1 LGSYSGSPLIGTGN
15 VAYTGSRNPNTDL
28 QRVQDV
34 ESEDIIRSEE
44 KIYFSRF
51 GSKTQTINLNKVKK
65 QFLTNK

>member
-1 LGSYSGSPLIGTGN
+1 M
-15 VAYTGSRNPNTDL
+15 AYTGSRNPNTDL